1 MKTGLFNNHKIEK
14 LIEKRRQL
22 HPNDP
27 SVYRIWEE
35 LAEIFSKDEKTTIEY
50 FERYCK
56 EDEAY
61 WISEVFD
68 DISEKLQSWKFIECL
83 ENLQKKYPDIDMQID
98 IDYAKKAM
106 E

>member
-1 MKTGLFNNHKIEK
+1 MEK
-14 LIEKRRQL
+14 NLIK
-22 HPNDP
+22 
-27 SVYRIWEE
+27 
-35 LAEIFSKDEKTTIEY
+35 KTTIEY

-98 IDYAKKAM
+98 IDYTKKAM